1 MPIRIFIVDDHRIM
15 REAVR
20 RILGEHAHLEVVGE
34 AGDSDTAWRGIA
46 ALRPDLVFM
55 DLEIPGEGGMALT
68 RRIHAAFPNL
78 KVIVLTSNVDPR
90 LASDA
95 LAAGARGYLFKTN
108 GSKELLAAMETVLDG
123 HTYVCA
129 DSSGAMVRAYQ
140 VGQRELSAEPKPTLT
155 AREHHVL
162 RLVVQGLRNKEIAAE
177 LHVGIKS
184 VEAYR
189 SRLMKKLGC
198 STPADLV
205 RCALRDGLAC

>member
-108 GSKELLAAMETVLDG
+108 GARNCWRQWKRCWTVIRTFVL
-123 HTYVCA
+123 
-129 DSSGAMVRAYQ
+129 
-140 VGQRELSAEPKPTLT
+140 TLPVPWFALT
-155 AREHHVL
+155 
-162 RLVVQGLRNKEIAAE
+162 
-177 LHVGIKS
+177 KS
-184 VEAYR
+184 V
-189 SRLMKKLGC
+189 SVNFRLN
-198 STPADLV
+198 
-205 RCALRDGLAC
+205 RNLR